1 MSKVFFLR
9 YIEVITSSFEKWR
22 NILHGLLAGS
32 DYWRIFYWVVIT
44 LMFVVLCYLFNK
56 SRFNK
61 SVPKNLFGFSIFI
74 WLFGFLLYIIGYYK
88 NSLIGLA
95 VVPRAFFASLKMFA
109 MSCDISNV
117 SENLREDAIYTS
129 VFMLTHLAAVYVTF
143 VFIIKMIGYKSK
155 SALRIIGYNAT
166 GKVIHL
172 FWGVNEASLS
182 LAESIAKN
190 QNQADQIIFV
200 DIDEEECNDCSNK
213 KVTLNRITNIIT
225 ISEEDIERLDEL
237 NALVAHCYNGPASLS
252 DNSNDEIFK
261 SLNLNRIGNIVE
273 KCGELHCYFLSDNET
288 DNILGALN
296 LQRDRRIK
304 GKLSNSPAAETNVVA
319 YIHARKDSNN
329 EIFDHY
335 SQYDAETKRMK
346 FKLVDSAY
354 LAVELLKLNDATLPV
369 NCVEV
374 EPHTGC
380 VVSPFNALV
389 IGFGGTGQE
398 AFKFLY
404 EYAAFIGTDKKKTP
418 FKCYAIDE
426 NMDRIAGYVKAK
438 MPAIRYQDEAELKT
452 ELELINT
459 KVDSELFWVK
469 IHEIISSLNYIVI
482 SLNDDLV
489 GLSIAVN
496 LFKYALQHRNAKDTV
511 LKIAIR
517 CYDRNNEIR
526 MREVINNLNSSTEGS
541 NVEVVLF
548 GEEQSIYTYDLIVAD
563 KISIEAKE
571 FNRVYENSPLS
582 ADAQWEINFGNK
594 EITKIMAN
602 KNVSRFHAI
611 YDLNRRKAQNYSNS
625 LHAKTKIRLMEL
637 AEKDFILQ
645 LEKYDAYVRNH
656 IAETTKYTCPAQA
669 EQLLLNMAM
678 VEHER
683 WIAAHKLMGYIFAP
697 KTDLVQKHH
706 QCICPFE
713 ELSEYTQSF
722 DCKVVNTTI
731 KLEYQKKK
739 EIMKM
744 ISAILTLECEDDGLN
759 ALKSD
764 ILADM
769 NNVVQYLQGKI

>member
-1 MSKVFFLR
+1 MSKGFFLR
-9 YIEVITSSFEKWR
+9 YIEVITSSFEKWC
-22 NILHGLLAGS
+22 NITRGLLADYS
-32 DYWRIFYWVVIT
+32 DYWRILYWVVIT
-44 LMFVVLCYLFNK
+44 LMFVFLCYLFNK

-61 SVPKNLFGFSIFI
+61 SVPKNLFGLSIFI
-74 WLFGFLLYIIGYYK
+74 WVLGFLLYIIGYYK

-155 SALRIIGYNAT
+155 SALRIIGYNAE

-200 DIDEEECNDCSNK
+200 DIDEEECSDCSNK

-225 ISEEDIERLDEL
+225 ISEEDIERLDEI

-304 GKLSNSPAAETNVVA
+304 GKLSNSPATETNVVA

-354 LAVELLKLNDATLPV
+354 LAVQRLKLNDATLPV

-404 EYAAFIGTDKKKTP
+404 EYAAFIGPDKKKTP

-438 MPAIRYQDEAELKT
+438 MPAIRYQDESELKT
-452 ELELINT
+452 ELELIKT
-459 KVDSELFWVK
+459 KVDSELFWEK

-482 SLNDDLV
+482 SLNDDLL
-489 GLSIAVN
+489 GLSIAVK

-548 GEEQSIYTYDLIVAD
+548 GEEQTIYTYDLIVAD
-563 KISIEAKE
+563 TISMEAKE

-594 EITKIMAN
+594 EITNIMAD

-611 YDLNRRKAQNYSNS
+611 YDLNRRIAQNYSNS

-645 LEKYDAYVRNH
+645 LEKYDAYVRDH
-656 IAETTKYTCPAQA
+656 IVKTTKYTCPVQA

-713 ELSEYTQSF
+713 KLSEYTQSF

-739 EIMKM
+739 K
-744 ISAILTLECEDDGLN
+744 
-759 ALKSD
+759 
-764 ILADM
+764 
-769 NNVVQYLQGKI
+769 

>member
-1 MSKVFFLR
+1 LK
-9 YIEVITSSFEKWR
+9 
-22 NILHGLLAGS
+22 NIGS
-32 DYWRIFYWVVIT
+32 IVQK
-44 LMFVVLCYLFNK
+44 C
-56 SRFNK
+56 SRACF
-61 SVPKNLFGFSIFI
+61 
-74 WLFGFLLYIIGYYK
+74 
-88 NSLIGLA
+88 
-95 VVPRAFFASLKMFA
+95 
-109 MSCDISNV
+109 
-117 SENLREDAIYTS
+117 
-129 VFMLTHLAAVYVTF
+129 
-143 VFIIKMIGYKSK
+143 
-155 SALRIIGYNAT
+155 
-166 GKVIHL
+166 
-172 FWGVNEASLS
+172 
-182 LAESIAKN
+182 
-190 QNQADQIIFV
+190 
-200 DIDEEECNDCSNK
+200 
-213 KVTLNRITNIIT
+213 
-225 ISEEDIERLDEL
+225 
-237 NALVAHCYNGPASLS
+237 
-252 DNSNDEIFK
+252 
-261 SLNLNRIGNIVE
+261 
-273 KCGELHCYFLSDNET
+273 YFLSDDESQ
-288 DNILGALN
+288 NIAGALN
-296 LQRDRRIK
+296 LQKDQR
-304 GKLSNSPAAETNVVA
+304 LSFMNENKPIL
-319 YIHARKDSNN
+319 YIHARQDANN

-354 LAVELLKLNDATLPV
+354 LAVERLKLNDATLPV

-438 MPAIRYQDEAELKT
+438 MPAIRYQDESELKT

-459 KVDSELFWVK
+459 KVDSELFWEK

-548 GEEQSIYTYDLIVAD
+548 GEEQTIYTYDLIVAD
-563 KISIEAKE
+563 MISMEAKE

-594 EITKIMAN
+594 EITKVMAN

-611 YDLNRRKAQNYSNS
+611 YDLNRRIAQNYSNS

-645 LEKYDAYVRNH
+645 LEKYDAYVRDH
-656 IAETTKYTCPAQA
+656 IVETTKYTCPAQA

-713 ELSEYTQSF
+713 KLSEYTQSF
-722 DCKVVNTTI
+722 DCNVVNTTI
-731 KLEYQKKK
+731 KLEYQKNK

-759 ALKSD
+759 ALKTD

-769 NNVVQYLQGKI
+769 NNVVQYLLEKN